1 MLFGFALYRVEGESM
16 MPSLRGGD
24 YLLVRE
30 DTGSRR
36 PPSREDIVVVAQS
49 GRSQVKRVI
58 ALPGERVAL
67 ADGML
72 WIDGERLIEP
82 YLHGLPAYLGL
93 DESEF
98 EIGSDEYFVM
108 GDNRAHSTD
117 SRDYGPVHRS
127 RISGRVLV
135 RIWPLLR
142 SASARLPWRGS

>member
-1 MLFGFALYRVEGESM
+1 MFFGFALYRVEGASM
-16 MPSLRGGD
+16 MPALCGGD

-30 DTGSRR
+30 DAKSRR
-36 PPSREDIVVVAQS
+36 PLSRGDIVVVAQS
-49 GRSQVKRVI
+49 GRSHLKRVI
-58 ALPGERVAL
+58 SLPGERVAL

-82 YLHGLPAYLGL
+82 YLHGLPPYLGL

-98 EIGSDEYFVM
+98 EMGSDEYFVM

-127 RISGRVLV
+127 QIRGRVLA
-135 RIWPLLR
+135 RIWPPFR
-142 SASARLPWRGS
+142 